1 MRRTTTT
8 LFMLVSMFAAA
19 ATTFAGQV
27 NAGHTIASETSQA
40 EAAAKQESRLMTT
53 TTGTFA
59 ANCCTNYSAVTF
71 QNYTLLKIQCYVDGS
86 FVGMVYPGQTLTAW
100 ARSGW
105 TRPYAQAVFDNGAVV
120 KWDIGNVFYVPG
132 GSYAFPM
139 YP

>member
-1 MRRTTTT
+1 MRRTTT
-8 LFMLVSMFAAA
+8 LFLFVSMVTAA

-27 NAGHTIASETSQA
+27 DANNALASETSQV
-40 EAAAKQESRLMTT
+40 EAAVKQEARLMSA
-53 TTGTFA
+53 GAGVFA
-59 ANCCTNYSAVTF
+59 ANCCTSYSAVTF
-71 QNYTLLKIQCYVDGS
+71 QNYTLWKIQCYVDGS
-86 FVGMVYPGQTLTAW
+86 FVVVVYPGQTLTSW